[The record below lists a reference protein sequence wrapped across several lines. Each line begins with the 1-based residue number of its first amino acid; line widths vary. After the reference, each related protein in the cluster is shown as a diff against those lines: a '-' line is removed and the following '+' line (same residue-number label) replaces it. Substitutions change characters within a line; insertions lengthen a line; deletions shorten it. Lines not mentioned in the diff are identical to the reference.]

1 MSSSSFFNFLIFY
14 FFIFPIIFIFIK
26 QNNTF

>member
-1 MSSSSFFNFLIFY
+1 LSSSSFFNFLIFY
-14 FFIFPIIFIFIK
+14 FFIFAIIFIFIK